1 MSTPRGVWRMDP
13 DVDPGSVGVD
23 RSALDKMEMVF
34 AEAVEAGELCY
45 GAQMTM
51 HRHGQRV
58 LDVGGGIAR
67 LRTGR
72 AVLPETMFVI
82 FSATKGLA
90 ALAMWR
96 LYERRAFHFDEPVI
110 KYWPEFAGAIDEKRH
125 VTLRHVLSHRGGFP
139 QGPTWLTPRHW
150 NDRAAIARAMEEVP
164 LRWFPGEKNGY
175 HAMNFG
181 HMVNEL
187 ILRVDGRDC
196 GRVLR
201 DEVFD
206 PLGLHDIHLG
216 LSDDPALEERV
227 AWVAARELGAS
238 PAEAAGVA
246 AASGRYDPQRVVRA
260 AAAASEEIPDRYR
273 ATPELAHPMNRPEI
287 HRAVLPASGGVA
299 TARDLSAVYAA
310 LSLGGALGD
319 VQLLRRESLE
329 HAATPTNRSGEI
341 DETLRFPIRWGT
353 GWHLGGFGRGGSLR
367 TFGHGG
373 AGGQVAFA
381 DRERGFSFAFTT
393 TGQRAAGYLPWRMQ
407 LQELAF
413 SACRL

>member
-1 MSTPRGVWRMDP
+1 MDP
-13 DVDPGSVGVD
+13 DVDPGSIGVD

-51 HRHGQRV
+51 HRDGKRV

-67 LRTGR
+67 LRTGQP
-72 AVLPETMFVI
+72 VLPDTMFVI

-96 LYERRAFHFDEPVI
+96 LYERGAFHLDEPVV
-110 KYWPEFAGAIDEKRH
+110 KYWPEFARTIDAKRH

-139 QGPTWLTPRHW
+139 QGPAWLTPRHW

-164 LRWFPGEKNGY
+164 LRWLPGEKNGY

-181 HMVNEL
+181 HAVNEL
-187 ILRVDGRDC
+187 VLRIDGRSC
-196 GRVLR
+196 GQVLR
-201 DEVFD
+201 DEVFA
-206 PLGLHDIHLG
+206 PLALRDIHLG
-216 LSDDPALEERV
+216 LDDAPALEARV
-227 AWVAARELGAS
+227 AWVSAREVGGSA
-238 PAEAAGVA
+238 AEAAGVA
-246 AASGRYDPQRVVRA
+246 AMPSARYDAQRTVRA
-260 AAAASEEIPDRYR
+260 AAVAPEEIPERYR

-287 HRAVLPASGGVA
+287 HRAVLPASGGIS

-310 LSLGGALGD
+310 LSLGGARGE

-329 HAATPTNRSGEI
+329 HAATPTNRAGEI

-413 SACRL
+413 AACRP

>member
-1 MSTPRGVWRMDP
+1 MDP
-13 DVDPGSVGVD
+13 DVEPGSVGVD
-23 RSALDKMEMVF
+23 QSALDKMEMVF

-45 GAQMTM
+45 GAQMCM
-51 HRHGQRV
+51 HRGGKRV

-67 LRTGR
+67 LRTAR
-72 AVLPETMFVI
+72 MVLPETMFVI

-96 LYERRAFHFDEPVI
+96 LHEERSCHFDEPVL
-110 KYWPEFAGAIDEKRH
+110 KYWPEFARVIDDKRY

-139 QGPTWLTPRHW
+139 QGPSWLTPRHW
-150 NDRAAIARAMEEVP
+150 NDRAAIARAMEEAP
-164 LRWFPGEKNGY
+164 LLWFPGEKNGY
-175 HAMNFG
+175 HSMNFG
-181 HMVNEL
+181 HVVNEL
-187 ILRVDGRDC
+187 VLRIDGRSC
-196 GRVLR
+196 GQLLR
-201 DEVFD
+201 EEVFG
-206 PLGLHDIHLG
+206 PLGLRDIYMG
-216 LSDDPALEERV
+216 LDDDPALEERV
-227 AWVAARELGAS
+227 AWVAAREVGGSA
-238 PAEAAGVA
+238 AEAAGVGLG
-246 AASGRYDPQRVVRA
+246 GRNEAQRA
-260 AAAASEEIPDRYR
+260 ARAGAVAPEEIPERYR

-287 HRAVLPASGGVA
+287 HRAVLPAGGAIA
-299 TARDLSAVYAA
+299 TARDLSAVYSA
-310 LSLGGALGD
+310 LSLGGTRGE
-319 VQLLRRESLE
+319 VRLLRRESLE

-381 DRERGFSFAFTT
+381 DRDRGFSFAFTT

-413 SACRL
+413 SACRP